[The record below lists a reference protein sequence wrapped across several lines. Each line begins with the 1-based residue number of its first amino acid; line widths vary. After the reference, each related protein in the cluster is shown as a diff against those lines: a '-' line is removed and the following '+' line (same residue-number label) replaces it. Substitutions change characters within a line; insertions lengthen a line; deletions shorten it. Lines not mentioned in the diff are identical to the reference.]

1 MVACRGEY
9 SFNVKCAV
17 VTSFSSSPVHRLPFQ
32 DSILLTDV
40 GRSSKKQ
47 TSSSGASL
55 SSSTPRETKKRAKET
70 RGWEGSGT
78 VLGEGRP
85 PVDRSQSWVPPNTS
99 SSPSVFQSL
108 LESKTEE
115 EVQSPSPETGP
126 LEPPRPQPPYRSFSC
141 PSTSDSELRLRRL
154 EKLANLKQ
162 FDSNSSTQDKEDAP
176 LLPSA
181 ADRGDRREAA
191 EETDEKA

>member
-1 MVACRGEY
+1 M
-9 SFNVKCAV
+9 
-17 VTSFSSSPVHRLPFQ
+17 HRLPFQ

-55 SSSTPRETKKRAKET
+55 SSSTPREAKKKSKET

-85 PVDRSQSWVPPNTS
+85 PLDRSQSWVPPSTS

-115 EVQSPSPETGP
+115 EVQSPLPETGS
-126 LEPPRPQPPYRSFSC
+126 LEPPHPQPPYRSFSS
-141 PSTSDSELRLRRL
+141 PSTSDSELRQRRL
-154 EKLANLKQ
+154 DKLANLKQ
-162 FDSNSSTQDKEDAP
+162 FDSNSSTQEKDNAP

-181 ADRGDRREAA
+181 ADGGERREAA
-191 EETDEKA
+191 EETDEKP